1 MVVKNQEEPNK
12 DDAIKEELGTPQ
24 GLGKNL
30 GKKFEGVVRQL
41 VQNHRAMIE
50 AAYVKKFYL
59 IDERQKRTSKET
71 SEEREHRLVVD
82 AYKFNLQNKIKQKFD
97 LLVEEDNRRNF
108 KIFDDD
114 LNGGIE
120 KKEFQKKFIDL
131 GFDDDKELFAYIE
144 MVFEKYDK
152 DGNDRID
159 YNEFKVMCE
168 NEKPFLNE
176 ELVDRVKYLYSK
188 WDIDN
193 DGNITVEEL
202 KDRFGKFNPNVMQE
216 EIY

>member
-1 MVVKNQEEPNK
+1 
-12 DDAIKEELGTPQ
+12 
-24 GLGKNL
+24 
-30 GKKFEGVVRQL
+30 
-41 VQNHRAMIE
+41 MIE

-108 KIFDDD
+108 IIFDDD

-120 KKEFQKKFIDL
+120 KIEFQTKFIDL
-131 GFDDDKELFAYIE
+131 GQDDDKELFAYID
-144 MVFEKYDK
+144 MVFKKYDK

-176 ELVDRVKYLYSK
+176 ELVDRVKYLYNK

-202 KDRFGKFNPNVMQE
+202 KGRFGKFNPNIMQE
-216 EIY
+216 EIYQDIIGK